1 METGSTVLLAAA
13 IFQVSYVGWR
23 PDNLKDKD
31 PNTHPTPYPL
41 ILCTHRNSH
50 WSFTHETTPSPPW
63 QVFFIIGLGYFLRRL
78 SAFPE
83 EYVQALNSFT
93 MKLALPALLFVS
105 GLQGLVGRLVKVY

>member
-1 METGSTVLLAAA
+1 VSIGGS
-13 IFQVSYVGWR
+13 IICRG
-23 PDNLKDKD
+23 KD

-50 WSFTHETTPSPPW
+50 WSFTHDTTPSPPW

-105 GLQGLVGRLVKVY
+105 GLQGLVGGLVKVIRRAELELEVRGHA